1 MKYIVVTGGVLSGL
15 GKGVVVASIGRIL
28 KAMNFNVV
36 PIKIDGYVNVDPG
49 TMNPYEHGEVYVLQD
64 GGETDLDLGHY
75 ERFMNIN
82 LDGTSNITTGKIY
95 KSVIDKE
102 RRGDYLGKTV
112 QIIPHITDEIEKEIE
127 KLKSDIVLV
136 EVGGTVGDIEN
147 MVFLEGLRQMSI
159 KDYNEFLFIHLS
171 YIPIVTTGEQ
181 KTKPTQHSAKE
192 LLGLGIRPEII
203 IGRCEKSLTE
213 ETRKKI
219 AMFCGVDENCVMSN
233 PNVDD
238 IYQIPI
244 ILEEQNLGSLICD
257 KLRLRP
263 TTPKLNEWKNFVE
276 KNKNLK
282 YEIDIG
288 IVGKYTGLEDA
299 YLSIK
304 ESFKHAGIANNCK
317 VNLRWFESRE
327 IDINDLENIDG
338 ILVPGGFGMRG
349 LEGKIKAVKFARENN
364 IPFLGICLGM
374 HVAIIEFA
382 RAFGL
387 NANTTE
393 IETEIN
399 EKVEH
404 PVIDILPEQKKI
416 YKKGGTMRL
425 GAYPCVLE
433 KGTIA
438 HKLYK
443 EPKIYERHRHRYE
456 VNPEYIEFLESKGLK
471 FSGKSP
477 DGNLMEIVELKN
489 HPYFIACQFH
499 PEYQS
504 RLEDPAPLFVG
515 LVYMA
520 LRRKLANE

>member
-28 KAMNFNVV
+28 KAMNFNTI

-49 TMNPYEHGEVYVLQD
+49 TMNPYEHGEVYVLRD
-64 GGETDLDLGHY
+64 GSETDLDLGHY
-75 ERFMNIN
+75 ERFMNID
-82 LDGTSNITTGKIY
+82 LDGNSNITTGKIY

-112 QIIPHITDEIEKEIE
+112 QIIPHITDEIEGEIE
-127 KLKSDIVLV
+127 KLKSDIVLI
-136 EVGGTVGDIEN
+136 EVGGTVGDIET
-147 MVFLEGLRQMSI
+147 MVFLESLRQMSI
-159 KDYNEFLFIHLS
+159 KKYNEFLFIHLS
-171 YIPIVTTGEQ
+171 YVPIVTTGEQ

-203 IGRCEKSLTE
+203 IGRCEQDLE
-213 ETRKKI
+213 ESTRKKI
-219 AMFCGVDENCVMSN
+219 AMFCGVDDKCVMGS
-233 PNVDD
+233 PDVDD
-238 IYQIPI
+238 IYKIPL
-244 ILEEQNLGSLICD
+244 ILEKQKLGSIICD
-257 KLRLRP
+257 KL
-263 TTPKLNEWKNFVE
+263 KLKYLAPEFNKWKNFVE
-276 KNKNLK
+276 KI
-282 YEIDIG
+282 ESPAHDIDIG

-304 ESFKHAGIANNCK
+304 ESFKHAGAANNCR
-317 VNLRWFESRE
+317 VNLHWFESEE
-327 IDINDLENIDG
+327 IKSGDLKVLDG

-349 LEGKIKAVKFARENN
+349 VEGKINAVKFARENN

-382 RAFGL
+382 RNVCGL
-387 NANTTE
+387 EANTTE
-393 IETEIN
+393 IDKNI
-399 EKVEH
+399 EH
-404 PVIDILPEQKKI
+404 PVIDILPEQRKI

-433 KGTIA
+433 RNTTA

-443 EPKIYERHRHRYE
+443 KDEISERHRHRYE
-456 VNPEYIEFLESKGLK
+456 VNPDYIKFLEENGLK

-477 DGNLMEIVELKN
+477 DGNLMEMVELPG
-489 HPYFIACQFH
+489 HLYFTACQFH

-504 RLEDPAPLFVG
+504 RLENPAPLFLG
-515 LVYMA
+515 LVRAA
-520 LRRKLANE
+520 LKRKINE